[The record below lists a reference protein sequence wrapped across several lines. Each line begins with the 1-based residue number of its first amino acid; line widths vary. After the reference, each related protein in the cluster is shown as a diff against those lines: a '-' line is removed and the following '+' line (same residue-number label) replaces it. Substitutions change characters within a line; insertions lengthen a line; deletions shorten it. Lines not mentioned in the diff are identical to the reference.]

1 MSDSR
6 LEKLGQYFVRFA
18 VRKRYGITFE
28 QFVRKVELGT
38 WDAYL
43 AGEAR

>member
-1 MSDSR
+1 MSDVR
-6 LEKLGQYFVRFA
+6 LDKLGQYFVRFA

-38 WDAYL
+38 WEAYL
-43 AGEAR
+43 AEEVR